1 MPLCFFACDDT
12 SVLYCNDDCLKF
24 FREQA
29 PGTESPAAAQKA
41 ASRFPGYQVFPLG
54 PYTCCMFAF
63 PRTASASG
71 FSQGNDRLPVIYES
85 VLNEVEEGVVISD
98 HENRVIFINRAA
110 EAIEGVDAR
119 MSLGKRMEELYLPV
133 GNGKKKNSH
142 AAVLNTG
149 IAPNE
154 HLNQY
159 VVKSSHKIMNV
170 VERMYPVNIHGRTM
184 AVFSLIKNLPVI
196 QKSMEQGLELYD
208 YFREN
213 TPHNGTRYTFRS
225 IVGSDIRFVE
235 AISDAKCVARNQ
247 TTVLIYGETGT
258 GKELFAQ
265 SIHNAS
271 PYQNGPFIS
280 VNCAAI
286 PSTLL
291 ESMFFGTVKGSYT
304 GAANTTGLFEQARN
318 GTLFLDEINSM
329 DISLQAKLLKV
340 IENKT
345 VRRIGDMKEREIRC
359 RILCALN
366 EAPLACIENGKL
378 RRDLY
383 YRLNTLPV
391 LIPPLC
397 RRGEDVFLLMER
409 FCRELKGEFV
419 LSEEVKKIFRTYS
432 WPGNIRE
439 LRNLA
444 EYFCFTGSQVI
455 TVKDLPPTFQY
466 DGIGTGLSYCASKKA
481 EYQEPVLQPDTAP
494 WKQAMREQGLEP
506 EEYWFVLKMLYCSSE
521 NGETV
526 GRERILEAARK
537 EKLLLSQPAVRSILG
552 IFREYGL
559 ARV

>member
-24 FREQA
+24 FREQD

-54 PYTCCMFAF
+54 PYTCCMFTF
-63 PRTASASG
+63 SRTASASG

-196 QKSMEQGLELYD
+196 QKSMEQSLELYD

-383 YRLNTLPV
+383 YRLSSCILY
-391 LIPPLC
+391 IPPLRERKSDIPLLC
-397 RRGEDVFLLMER
+397 SFFLKHFNEEYGRHIHRIDPELMDR
-409 FCRELKGEFV
+409 FLE
-419 LSEEVKKIFRTYS
+419 YP
-432 WPGNIRE
+432 WPGNVRE
-439 LRNLA
+439 LQHVVESAFSVSRKDMEILQLGHLSHYYR
-444 EYFCFTGSQVI
+444 EFFTACKPEAVSDSQAA
-455 TVKDLPPTFQY
+455 P
-466 DGIGTGLSYCASKKA
+466 G
-481 EYQEPVLQPDTAP
+481 PVSPRSLQPLKAYMDSCEKNFLAAALCCHSNNITATARSLQITR
-494 WKQAMREQGLEP
+494 QALQH
-506 EEYWFVLKMLYCSSE
+506 K
-521 NGETV
+521 
-526 GRERILEAARK
+526 IRK
-537 EKLLLSQPAVRSILG
+537 
-552 IFREYGL
+552 YGL
-559 ARV
+559 

>member
-1 MPLCFFACDDT
+1 
-12 SVLYCNDDCLKF
+12 
-24 FREQA
+24 
-29 PGTESPAAAQKA
+29 
-41 ASRFPGYQVFPLG
+41 
-54 PYTCCMFAF
+54 
-63 PRTASASG
+63 RTASASG

-383 YRLNTLPV
+383 YRLSSCILY
-391 LIPPLC
+391 IPPLRERKSDIPLLC
-397 RRGEDVFLLMER
+397 SYFLKHFNKEYGRHIHRIDPELMDR
-409 FCRELKGEFV
+409 FLE
-419 LSEEVKKIFRTYS
+419 YP
-432 WPGNIRE
+432 WPGNVRE
-439 LRNLA
+439 LQHVVESAFSVSRKDMEILQLGHLSHYYR
-444 EYFCFTGSQVI
+444 EFFTACKPEAVSDSQAA
-455 TVKDLPPTFQY
+455 P
-466 DGIGTGLSYCASKKA
+466 G
-481 EYQEPVLQPDTAP
+481 PVSPRSLQPLKAYMDSCEKNFLAAALCSHNNNITATARSLQITR
-494 WKQAMREQGLEP
+494 QALQH
-506 EEYWFVLKMLYCSSE
+506 K
-521 NGETV
+521 
-526 GRERILEAARK
+526 IRK
-537 EKLLLSQPAVRSILG
+537 
-552 IFREYGL
+552 YGL
-559 ARV
+559 

>member
-1 MPLCFFACDDT
+1 MPVCFFACDDT

-24 FREQA
+24 FREQV

-54 PYTCCMFAF
+54 PYTFCMFTF
-63 PRTASASG
+63 SRTASASG

-196 QKSMEQGLELYD
+196 QKSMEQSLELYD

-304 GAANTTGLFEQARN
+304 GAVNTTGLFEQARN

-383 YRLNTLPV
+383 YRLSSCILY
-391 LIPPLC
+391 IPPLRERKSDIPLLC
-397 RRGEDVFLLMER
+397 SFFLKHFNKEYGRHIHRIDPELMDR
-409 FCRELKGEFV
+409 FLE
-419 LSEEVKKIFRTYS
+419 YP
-432 WPGNIRE
+432 WPGNVRE
-439 LRNLA
+439 LQHVVESAFSVSRKDMEILQLGHLSHYYREFFTACKPEAVSGSQAAPGPVSPRNLQPLKA
-444 EYFCFTGSQVI
+444 YMDSCEKNFLAAALCCHSNNI
-455 TVKDLPPTFQY
+455 TATAR
-466 DGIGTGLSYCASKKA
+466 S
-481 EYQEPVLQPDTAP
+481 LQITR
-494 WKQAMREQGLEP
+494 QALQH
-506 EEYWFVLKMLYCSSE
+506 K
-521 NGETV
+521 
-526 GRERILEAARK
+526 IRK
-537 EKLLLSQPAVRSILG
+537 
-552 IFREYGL
+552 YGL
-559 ARV
+559 

>member
-24 FREQA
+24 FREQD
-29 PGTESPAAAQKA
+29 PGMESPAAAQKA

-85 VLNEVEEGVVISD
+85 VLNEVEEGIVISD

-196 QKSMEQGLELYD
+196 QKSMEQGL
-208 YFREN
+208 
-213 TPHNGTRYTFRS
+213 
-225 IVGSDIRFVE
+225 
-235 AISDAKCVARNQ
+235 
-247 TTVLIYGETGT
+247 
-258 GKELFAQ
+258 
-265 SIHNAS
+265 
-271 PYQNGPFIS
+271 
-280 VNCAAI
+280 
-286 PSTLL
+286 
-291 ESMFFGTVKGSYT
+291 
-304 GAANTTGLFEQARN
+304 
-318 GTLFLDEINSM
+318 DEINSM

-383 YRLNTLPV
+383 YRLSSCILY
-391 LIPPLC
+391 IPPLRERKSDIPLLC
-397 RRGEDVFLLMER
+397 SYFLKHFNKEYGRHIHRIAPELMDR
-409 FCRELKGEFV
+409 FLE
-419 LSEEVKKIFRTYS
+419 YP
-432 WPGNIRE
+432 WPGNVRE
-439 LRNLA
+439 LQHVVESAFSVSRKDMEILQLGHLSH
-444 EYFCFTGSQVI
+444 YYRDFFTASKPEAVSGSQAA
-455 TVKDLPPTFQY
+455 P
-466 DGIGTGLSYCASKKA
+466 G
-481 EYQEPVLQPDTAP
+481 PVSPHSLQPLKAYMDSCEKNFLAAALCCHSNNITATARSLQITR
-494 WKQAMREQGLEP
+494 QALQH
-506 EEYWFVLKMLYCSSE
+506 K
-521 NGETV
+521 
-526 GRERILEAARK
+526 IRK
-537 EKLLLSQPAVRSILG
+537 
-552 IFREYGL
+552 YGL
-559 ARV
+559 

>member
-1 MPLCFFACDDT
+1 MPVCFFACDDT

-24 FREQA
+24 FREQV

-54 PYTCCMFAF
+54 PYTCCMFTF
-63 PRTASASG
+63 SRTASASG

-98 HENRVIFINRAA
+98 HENRVIFINREA

-154 HLNQY
+154 HLNPY

-196 QKSMEQGLELYD
+196 QKSMEQSLELYD

-271 PYQNGPFIS
+271 PYQNGPFIP

-383 YRLNTLPV
+383 YRLSSCILY
-391 LIPPLC
+391 IPPLRERKSDIPLLC
-397 RRGEDVFLLMER
+397 SFFLKHFNKEYGRHIHRIDPELMDR
-409 FCRELKGEFV
+409 FLE
-419 LSEEVKKIFRTYS
+419 YP
-432 WPGNIRE
+432 WPGNVRE
-439 LRNLA
+439 LQHVVESAFSVSR
-444 EYFCFTGSQVI
+444 
-455 TVKDLPPTFQY
+455 KDMEILQLGHLSHYYREFLLPANRKLFP
-466 DGIGTGLSYCASKKA
+466 
-481 EYQEPVLQPDTAP
+481 
-494 WKQAMREQGLEP
+494 
-506 EEYWFVLKMLYCSSE
+506 
-521 NGETV
+521 
-526 GRERILEAARK
+526 AARPPQAPF
-537 EKLLLSQPAVRSILG
+537 LPATPSP
-552 IFREYGL
+552 
-559 ARV
+559 

>member
-1 MPLCFFACDDT
+1 MPVCFFACDDT

-24 FREQA
+24 FREQV
-29 PGTESPAAAQKA
+29 PGTESPAADQKA

-54 PYTCCMFAF
+54 PYTCCMFTF
-63 PRTASASG
+63 SRTASASG

-196 QKSMEQGLELYD
+196 QKSMEQSLELYD

-304 GAANTTGLFEQARN
+304 GATNTTGLFEQARN

-383 YRLNTLPV
+383 YRLSSCILY
-391 LIPPLC
+391 IPPLRERKSDIPLLC
-397 RRGEDVFLLMER
+397 SFFLKHFNKEYGRHIHRIDPELMDR
-409 FCRELKGEFV
+409 FLE
-419 LSEEVKKIFRTYS
+419 YP
-432 WPGNIRE
+432 WPGNVRE
-439 LRNLA
+439 LQHVVESAFSVSRKDMEILQLGHLSHYYR
-444 EYFCFTGSQVI
+444 EFFTACKPEAVSDSQAA
-455 TVKDLPPTFQY
+455 P
-466 DGIGTGLSYCASKKA
+466 G
-481 EYQEPVLQPDTAP
+481 PVSPRSLQPLKAYMDSCEKNFLAAALCCHSNNITATARSLQITR
-494 WKQAMREQGLEP
+494 QALQH
-506 EEYWFVLKMLYCSSE
+506 K
-521 NGETV
+521 
-526 GRERILEAARK
+526 IRK
-537 EKLLLSQPAVRSILG
+537 
-552 IFREYGL
+552 YGL
-559 ARV
+559 

>member
-1 MPLCFFACDDT
+1 
-12 SVLYCNDDCLKF
+12 
-24 FREQA
+24 
-29 PGTESPAAAQKA
+29 
-41 ASRFPGYQVFPLG
+41 
-54 PYTCCMFAF
+54 MFAF

-383 YRLNTLPV
+383 YRLSSCILY
-391 LIPPLC
+391 IPPLRERKSDIPLLC
-397 RRGEDVFLLMER
+397 SFFLKHFNKEYGRHIHRIDPELMDR
-409 FCRELKGEFV
+409 FLE
-419 LSEEVKKIFRTYS
+419 YP
-432 WPGNIRE
+432 WPGNVRE
-439 LRNLA
+439 LQHVVESAFSVSRKDMEILQLGHLSH
-444 EYFCFTGSQVI
+444 YYRDFFTASKPEAVSGSQAAPGPVSPRSPQSLKAYMDSCEKNFLAAALCSHNNNI
-455 TVKDLPPTFQY
+455 TATAR
-466 DGIGTGLSYCASKKA
+466 S
-481 EYQEPVLQPDTAP
+481 LQITR
-494 WKQAMREQGLEP
+494 QALQH
-506 EEYWFVLKMLYCSSE
+506 K
-521 NGETV
+521 
-526 GRERILEAARK
+526 IRK
-537 EKLLLSQPAVRSILG
+537 
-552 IFREYGL
+552 YGL
-559 ARV
+559 

>member
-1 MPLCFFACDDT
+1 MDT
-12 SVLYCNDDCLKF
+12 KEIAMRWLSENLNYVDSVTVIDSTGRIIAKQRFNPRYTDEENLAHNQWALGKNLLELFPSLSPEDSTLLQVLHTGKIIYIENQEAWNLQGRKTVCNNLNFPIIFRGKIVGAVEISRDITHIDNRIHPVPPSQTPPAPRSAAARYSLTDIITQNSGMLRLKETIGKVANSTSSVLIC
-24 FREQA
+24 
-29 PGTESPAAAQKA
+29 
-41 ASRFPGYQVFPLG
+41 
-54 PYTCCMFAF
+54 
-63 PRTASASG
+63 
-71 FSQGNDRLPVIYES
+71 
-85 VLNEVEEGVVISD
+85 
-98 HENRVIFINRAA
+98 
-110 EAIEGVDAR
+110 
-119 MSLGKRMEELYLPV
+119 
-133 GNGKKKNSH
+133 
-142 AAVLNTG
+142 
-149 IAPNE
+149 
-154 HLNQY
+154 
-159 VVKSSHKIMNV
+159 
-170 VERMYPVNIHGRTM
+170 
-184 AVFSLIKNLPVI
+184 
-196 QKSMEQGLELYD
+196 
-208 YFREN
+208 
-213 TPHNGTRYTFRS
+213 
-225 IVGSDIRFVE
+225 
-235 AISDAKCVARNQ
+235 
-247 TTVLIYGETGT
+247 GETGT
-258 GKELFAQ
+258 GKELVA
-265 SIHNAS
+265 SSLHNAS
-271 PYQNGPFIS
+271 YRKAKPFVA

-286 PSTLL
+286 PENLL
-291 ESMFFGTVKGSYT
+291 ESELFGYEEGAFT
-304 GAANTTGLFEQARN
+304 GAKKGGRPGLFEFAHH
-318 GTLFLDEINSM
+318 GTLFLDEVEGMSPA
-329 DISLQAKLLKV
+329 LQVKLLRVLQEHEIMRVGGNKIISVDVRIVAATNESLEEKV
-340 IENKT
+340 
-345 VRRIGDMKEREIRC
+345 RDGSF
-359 RILCALN
+359 
-366 EAPLACIENGKL
+366 

-481 EYQEPVLQPDTAP
+481 EYPEPVLQPDTAP

-559 ARV
+559 ARVGRGRGGSRITSLGRKIWEGYEFNQINHIINQK

>member
-1 MPLCFFACDDT
+1 MPVCFFACDDT
-12 SVLYCNDDCLKF
+12 SVLYCNDDCLKS
-24 FREQA
+24 FREQV

-54 PYTCCMFAF
+54 PYTCCMFTF
-63 PRTASASG
+63 SRTASASG

-196 QKSMEQGLELYD
+196 QKSMEQSLELYD

-271 PYQNGPFIS
+271 PYQNGPFIP

-304 GAANTTGLFEQARN
+304 GAVNTTGLFEQARN

-383 YRLNTLPV
+383 YRLSSCILY
-391 LIPPLC
+391 IPPLRERKSDIPLLC
-397 RRGEDVFLLMER
+397 SFFLKHFNKEYGRHIHRIDPELMDR
-409 FCRELKGEFV
+409 FLE
-419 LSEEVKKIFRTYS
+419 YP
-432 WPGNIRE
+432 WPGNVRE
-439 LRNLA
+439 LQHVVESAFSVSR
-444 EYFCFTGSQVI
+444 
-455 TVKDLPPTFQY
+455 KDMEILQLGHLSHYYREFLLPANRKLFP
-466 DGIGTGLSYCASKKA
+466 
-481 EYQEPVLQPDTAP
+481 
-494 WKQAMREQGLEP
+494 
-506 EEYWFVLKMLYCSSE
+506 
-521 NGETV
+521 
-526 GRERILEAARK
+526 AARPPQAPF
-537 EKLLLSQPAVRSILG
+537 LPATPSP
-552 IFREYGL
+552 
-559 ARV
+559 

>member
-1 MPLCFFACDDT
+1 MRKVRGVSITF
-12 SVLYCNDDCLKF
+12 DCTPV
-24 FREQA
+24 A
-29 PGTESPAAAQKA
+29 VNGIAA
-41 ASRFPGYQVFPLG
+41 
-54 PYTCCMFAF
+54 
-63 PRTASASG
+63 
-71 FSQGNDRLPVIYES
+71 
-85 VLNEVEEGVVISD
+85 GVVISFQNVD
-98 HENRVIFINRAA
+98 KVQQL
-110 EAIEGVDAR
+110 EGHIR
-119 MSLGKRMEELYLPV
+119 
-133 GNGKKKNSH
+133 KKLSNKGLTAKH
-142 AAVLNTG
+142 
-149 IAPNE
+149 
-154 HLNQY
+154 HL
-159 VVKSSHKIMNV
+159 
-170 VERMYPVNIHGRTM
+170 
-184 AVFSLIKNLPVI
+184 
-196 QKSMEQGLELYD
+196 
-208 YFREN
+208 
-213 TPHNGTRYTFRS
+213 
-225 IVGSDIRFVE
+225 SDIVHCSRLIDE
-235 AISDAKCVARNQ
+235 TIEDACRYAAASSNI
-247 TTVLIYGETGT
+247 LIVGETGT

-265 SIHNAS
+265 GIHNAS
-271 PYQNGPFIS
+271 QRRNGPFVAI
-280 VNCAAI
+280 NCAAM
-286 PSTLL
+286 PENLL
-291 ESMFFGTVKGSYT
+291 ESELFGYEEGAFT
-304 GAANTTGLFEQARN
+304 GARKGGKPGLFEFAHG
-318 GTLFLDEINSM
+318 GTLFLDEVEGMSPA
-329 DISLQAKLLKV
+329 LQVKLLRVLQEHEIMRVGGNKIISVDVRIVAATNESLEEKV
-340 IENKT
+340 
-345 VRRIGDMKEREIRC
+345 RDGSF
-359 RILCALN
+359 
-366 EAPLACIENGKL
+366 

-481 EYQEPVLQPDTAP
+481 EYPEPVLQPDTAP

-559 ARV
+559 ARVGRGRGGSRITSLGRKIWEGYEFNQINHIINQK

>member
-1 MPLCFFACDDT
+1 MPVCFFACDDT

-24 FREQA
+24 FREQV

-54 PYTCCMFAF
+54 PYTCCMFTF
-63 PRTASASG
+63 SRTASAFG
-71 FSQGNDRLPVIYES
+71 FSQGNDRLPVIYEY

-196 QKSMEQGLELYD
+196 QKSMEQSLELYD

-383 YRLNTLPV
+383 YRLSSCILY
-391 LIPPLC
+391 IPPLRERKSDIPLLC
-397 RRGEDVFLLMER
+397 SYFLKHFNKEYGRHIHRIDPELMDR
-409 FCRELKGEFV
+409 FLE
-419 LSEEVKKIFRTYS
+419 YP

-439 LRNLA
+439 LQHVVESAFSVSRKDMEILQLGHLSH
-444 EYFCFTGSQVI
+444 YYRDFFTASKPEAVSGSQAAPGPVSPRSPQPLKAYMDSCEKNLLAAALCSHNNNI
-455 TVKDLPPTFQY
+455 TATAR
-466 DGIGTGLSYCASKKA
+466 S
-481 EYQEPVLQPDTAP
+481 LQITR
-494 WKQAMREQGLEP
+494 QALQH
-506 EEYWFVLKMLYCSSE
+506 K
-521 NGETV
+521 
-526 GRERILEAARK
+526 IRK
-537 EKLLLSQPAVRSILG
+537 
-552 IFREYGL
+552 YGL
-559 ARV
+559 

>member
-1 MPLCFFACDDT
+1 MPVCFFACDDT

-24 FREQA
+24 FREQV

-54 PYTCCMFAF
+54 PYTCCMFTF
-63 PRTASASG
+63 SRTASASG

-196 QKSMEQGLELYD
+196 QKSMEQSLELYD

-213 TPHNGTRYTFRS
+213 TPHNGYPLYLPEHCGRRYTVCGGNLGRQVRS
-225 IVGSDIRFVE
+225 PEPDHRAHIRRDRDRKGIICPE
-235 AISDAKCVARNQ
+235 HSSTQAPIRTA
-247 TTVLIYGETGT
+247 
-258 GKELFAQ
+258 
-265 SIHNAS
+265 
-271 PYQNGPFIS
+271 PFIS

-304 GAANTTGLFEQARN
+304 GAVNTTGLFEQARN

-383 YRLNTLPV
+383 YRLSSCILY
-391 LIPPLC
+391 IPPLRERKSDIPLLC
-397 RRGEDVFLLMER
+397 SFFLKHFNKEYGRHIHRIDPELMDR
-409 FCRELKGEFV
+409 FLE
-419 LSEEVKKIFRTYS
+419 YP
-432 WPGNIRE
+432 WPGNVRE
-439 LRNLA
+439 LQHVVESAFSVSRKDMEICSL
-444 EYFCFTGSQVI
+444 VI
-455 TVKDLPPTFQY
+455 SPT
-466 DGIGTGLSYCASKKA
+466 IT
-481 EYQEPVLQPDTAP
+481 
-494 WKQAMREQGLEP
+494 
-506 EEYWFVLKMLYCSSE
+506 
-521 NGETV
+521 
-526 GRERILEAARK
+526 
-537 EKLLLSQPAVRSILG
+537 G
-552 IFREYGL
+552 IFLLPANRKL
-559 ARV
+559 FPSARPLQAPFLPAACSP